1 MSTRRFNS
9 LPAQVAARIREE
21 IAKGRWTKTVPGRD
35 KLVKE
40 FGVSGKTVEAALQ
53 LLQNEG
59 LLVSQGPGRRRRI
72 VADMNS
78 SLPSL
83 KVAILTFDPLAMTEG
98 YIIEMQHQL
107 NEAGHSAFFASKS
120 LTELGFDVKKV
131 SRFVKE
137 TKADAWVV
145 QSAPREILERMAGQS
160 SPVFALFGR
169 RRGLPIAGT
178 GPDKNPAYQAVTR
191 KLLALGHK
199 RIVLLTRKARR
210 IPIPGASEQT
220 FLEELANGG
229 VLPSSYNLP
238 DWEETV
244 EGFHRGLESIFQ
256 ITPPTALIVDESHF
270 FLAALQFCA
279 NRGLRVPNDVSLVST
294 DDSRHFAWFRP
305 SISHIRWDRKAVM
318 RRIERWAANISR
330 NKSDLRQTFTKA
342 IFIEGGTIGP
352 VGEGG

>member
-1 MSTRRFNS
+1 MSSRRFNS
-9 LPAQVAARIREE
+9 LPDQVAGRMREE
-21 IAKGRWTKTVPGRD
+21 IAKGRWTETVPGRD

-53 LLQNEG
+53 LLQKEG

-72 VADMNS
+72 VAGMNS

-83 KVAILTFDPLAMTEG
+83 KVAILTFESLAMTEG
-98 YIIEMQHQL
+98 YMIEMQHQL

-120 LTELGFDVKKV
+120 LAELGFDVKRV
-131 SRFVKE
+131 SRLVKE

-145 QSAPREILERMAGQS
+145 QSSPHEILGWMARQS
-160 SPVFALFGR
+160 TPVFALFGR

-178 GPDKNPAYQAVTR
+178 GPDKDPAYQAATR
-191 KLLALGHK
+191 KLLDLGHK

-210 IPIPGASEQT
+210 IPIPGASEKL
-220 FLEELANGG
+220 FLGELAAAG
-229 VLPSSYNLP
+229 VTPSNYNLP

-244 EGFHRGLESIFQ
+244 DGFHQGLKSIFQ
-256 ITPPTALIVDESHF
+256 ITPPTALIVDESQF

-279 NRGLRVPNDVSLVST
+279 NRGLRVPDDVSLVST
-294 DDSRHFAWFRP
+294 DDDPRFAWFTP
-305 SISHIRWDRKAVM
+305 SVAHIRWDRKAVM

-342 IFIEGGTIGP
+342 KFIEGGTVGP
-352 VGEGG
+352 VGEDG